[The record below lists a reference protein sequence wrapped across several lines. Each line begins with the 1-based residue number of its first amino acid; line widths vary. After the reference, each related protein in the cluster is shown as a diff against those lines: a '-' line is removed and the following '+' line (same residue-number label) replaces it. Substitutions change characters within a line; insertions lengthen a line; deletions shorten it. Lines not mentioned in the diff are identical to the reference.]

1 MGFPASIHLT
11 TSLARR
17 PMQQLLTLLP
27 LLALVLYMV
36 NQNKKRQRAAASL
49 AASVAPGVTVMT
61 AGGIYG
67 TVRTIDG
74 DIVSLEI
81 APGVTIRIAQRAI
94 GRVVDS
100 PIVEATLSP
109 DALDRGVDGTNDEDR
124 A

>member
-1 MGFPASIHLT
+1 
-11 TSLARR
+11 
-17 PMQQLLTLLP
+17 MQQLLTLLP